1 VIVSYTALVAE
12 DEPQMASIISFAL
25 ETEGF
30 KVTRVVNGFDAWE
43 AIQRDQFDVIVLDVM
58 MPRVDGLEVCRR
70 TRALAERSTVA
81 ILVVTAKAGPDEII
95 TGLEAGADDYLAKP
109 FHPRELALRA
119 SALARRSHR
128 KPASLSQEVV
138 VSSPSAGGALTVDL
152 DRFEAFLDG
161 RPLRVTTNEIRML
174 SCLVQN
180 PGKAISWEQLLK
192 EAWGVDSWEGGREMV
207 KAAVYRLRQKLDDD
221 PHEPRFIVAVRGVGY
236 KLLLQ

>member
-1 VIVSYTALVAE
+1 
-12 DEPQMASIISFAL
+12 MASIISFAL

-30 KVTRVVNGFDAWE
+30 IVTRVTNGFDAWE
-43 AIQRDQFDVIVLDVM
+43 SIQLIQFDVIVLDVM
-58 MPRVDGLEVCRR
+58 MPRIDGLEVCRR
-70 TRALAERSTVA
+70 TRALPQRASTS

-128 KPASLSQEVV
+128 KLADEVPEIV
-138 VSSPSAGGALTVDL
+138 VTSSSVSGALRVDL
-152 DRFEAFLDG
+152 DRFEAFLDD

-174 SCLVQN
+174 ACLIQN
-180 PGKAISWEQLLK
+180 AGKAISWEQLLK
-192 EAWGVDSWEGGREMV
+192 DAWGVESWEGGREMV

-236 KLLLQ
+236 KLLPL